1 MLKKFEKF
9 DQIFNTFGKG
19 EYFLIK
25 FTNFKNA
32 YNFLG

>member
-1 MLKKFEKF
+1 MFKKFEKF

-19 EYFLIK
+19 EYVLIK